1 MDFLG
6 IGAPELILV
15 LLLAFVIFGP
25 KRIIEMSRDAG
36 KALRSLSRDAASIQ
50 RQIEDELSADKTG
63 KPASADKSTPTDS
76 TTTL

>member
-6 IGAPELILV
+6 IGAPEIILV

-25 KRIIEMSRDAG
+25 KHIIEMSRDAG

-63 KPASADKSTPTDS
+63 KPAGADKSTPTDS

>member
-25 KRIIEMSRDAG
+25 KRIIELSRDAG
-36 KALRSLSRDAASIQ
+36 KALRNLSINAAAIQ
-50 RQIEDELSADKTG
+50 KQIEEELSADKTG
-63 KPASADKSTPTDS
+63 KPPGVDKSSPTDRAN
-76 TTTL
+76 TP

>member
-6 IGAPELILV
+6 IGAPEIILV

-36 KALRSLSRDAASIQ
+36 KALRNLSGNATAIQ
-50 RQIEDELSADKTG
+50 KQIEDELSAGKTV
-63 KPASADKSTPTDS
+63 KPPGADKSTPTD
-76 TTTL
+76 

>member
-6 IGAPELILV
+6 MGAPELILV

-36 KALRSLSRDAASIQ
+36 RVLRSLSRDAAHIQ
-50 RQIEDELSADKTG
+50 RQIEDELSTDKTG
-63 KPASADKSTPTDS
+63 RPSGADKSTPTDT